1 MRRHRQ
7 ATCPAL
13 VTPHQLPLYA
23 R

>member
-1 MRRHRQ
+1 MRSYRQ
-7 ATCPAL
+7 AACPAL